1 MPFFSSNRIL
11 RNSGLSLGLS
21 LLFFFSQSAGFAQ
34 SADLDFEETP
44 LTLSDLTPEGRL
56 VVSNLAVAMVP
67 ADVRS
72 AASTGDYDAAIS
84 ANVASILAFLESVV
98 TSSARVT
105 KVKTLPQFEAG
116 GNTGSFGGLMGSLF
130 YEGGALNWPL
140 QFQNSYLY
148 EIQRALYGQ
157 SGVPPANQAL
167 LPFLYSAYGFTNA
180 LYSSFYG
187 DSVGDMLW
195 PVYHFFAEA
204 ESAQL
209 DPWQIEAF
217 FDSIDSTSSVPAS
230 WSDLWTVLY
239 MGNSKLSDAGFSDAP
254 PPYEGLGLYV
264 MEGAINDVW
273 RDSSIA
279 VSGSDSALQ
288 VVDPVVAEE
297 VYNLQSYLA
306 AIESAVRTSG
316 GGSPSSYNITNVF
329 EYSSPGSDAIS
340 EGEFGLSS
348 IGVNLRESYGSLLTN
363 RIPASIGAVNTNEI
377 FALTN
382 AAMAAMPNLT
392 PVQTF
397 IQDSLSPFDYQNV
410 GTGPEIRIFQTF
422 THDGITIPGMSLDL
436 SDTRLTLLRERCNWL
451 ARFSYGLLFL
461 VLTILRIRSFLD
473 YVVAGF
479 SSIYGGEIE
488 ASSSAEGFDS

>member
-1 MPFFSSNRIL
+1 MPSFFYNRTL

-21 LLFFFSQSAGFAQ
+21 LLLFFSPSVGSAQ
-34 SADLDFEETP
+34 SAEPSFEDTP
-44 LTLSDLTPEGRL
+44 LTLSDLTPEARL
-56 VVSNLAVAMVP
+56 AVSNLAVAMVP
-67 ADVRS
+67 VDVRS
-72 AASTGDYDAAIS
+72 SDSTGDYDAAIS
-84 ANVASILAFLESVV
+84 SNVSAILSLLQSVSIYNAGVYNLRSFPVYESGGSYKSLGYAAAVSLLENPLSP
-98 TSSARVT
+98 S
-105 KVKTLPQFEAG
+105 K
-116 GNTGSFGGLMGSLF
+116 TGSF
-130 YEGGALNWPL
+130 
-140 QFQNSYLY
+140 LY
-148 EIQRALYGQ
+148 EIQRALYGE
-157 SGVPPANQAL
+157 SGVPSSDLAL

-180 LYSSFYG
+180 LYSTLSG
-187 DSVGDMLW
+187 DSVGDMLR
-195 PVYHFFAEA
+195 PVYSFYDEA

-209 DPWQIEAF
+209 NPWNIASF
-217 FDSIDSTSSVPAS
+217 FDSIPSVPGS
-230 WSDLWTVLY
+230 WSDLWNVLY
-239 MGNSKLSDAGFSDAP
+239 LGNSNLIAAGFSDASA
-254 PPYEGLGLYV
+254 PYEGTGLYV

-273 RDSSIA
+273 RESSMD

-288 VVDPVVAEE
+288 VVDPVVAQE

-316 GGSPSSYNITNVF
+316 GGSASSYNISNVY
-329 EYSSPGSDAIS
+329 EYASPGSDSIS
-340 EGEFGLSS
+340 EGEFGLSA

-377 FALTN
+377 YALTN

-397 IQDSLSPFDYQNV
+397 IQDSLSPFDAQNV

-422 THDGITIPGMSLDL
+422 SHDGITIPGMSLDL

-451 ARFSYGLLFL
+451 ARLSYGLLFL
-461 VLTILRIRSFLD
+461 VLTILRVRSFLD